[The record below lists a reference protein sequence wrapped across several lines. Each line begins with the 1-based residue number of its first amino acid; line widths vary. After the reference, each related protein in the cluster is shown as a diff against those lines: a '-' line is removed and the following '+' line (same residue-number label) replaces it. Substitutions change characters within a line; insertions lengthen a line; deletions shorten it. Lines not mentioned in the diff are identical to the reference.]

1 MDRTLEP
8 GARRLFVSAALTAHA
23 ARRLRGRIAA
33 AAGAN
38 KLLALARR
46 LGEET
51 EFVERRHRLRFD
63 PPYPGVTPGIES
75 AGASLRLVLACRA
88 SDLEGKPLGV
98 VFTTL
103 IPGRSPQVS
112 VAPAEA
118 RLPEGWRPPGEP
130 F

>member
-1 MDRTLEP
+1 MDPTLELE
-8 GARRLFVSAALTAHA
+8 ARRLFVSAALTTHA
-23 ARRLRGRIAA
+23 ARLLRGRIST

-38 KLLALARR
+38 ELLTLARR

-51 EFVERRHRLRFD
+51 KGVERRHHLCFD
-63 PPYPGVTPGIES
+63 PPYPGVTLGVES
-75 AGASLRLVLACRA
+75 AGTGLRLVLACRA
-88 SDLEGKPLGV
+88 SDLEGSPLGV

-118 RLPEGWRPPGEP
+118 RLPEGWRPPGES